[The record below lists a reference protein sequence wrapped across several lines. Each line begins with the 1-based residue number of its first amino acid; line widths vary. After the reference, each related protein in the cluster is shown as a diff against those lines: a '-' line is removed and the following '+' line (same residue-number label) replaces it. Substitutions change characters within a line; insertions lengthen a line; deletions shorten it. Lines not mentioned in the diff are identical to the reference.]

1 MHPFLLAK
9 LTEASKSKKNDSKF
23 SPKTKI
29 MTKPVQNLF
38 RYSSF
43 KLIILEPCPNIF
55 GKEVTNK
62 SEPLLIVTNLGK
74 YVNISMKY
82 VALKR

>member
-1 MHPFLLAK
+1 MTKP
-9 LTEASKSKKNDSKF
+9 TEASKSQKNASNF
-23 SPKTKI
+23 STKTKTSR
-29 MTKPVQNLF
+29 TKTVQNLF